1 MVLLPKVTN
10 VTIVYGRTN
19 MSKVKCS
26 KCSKLAHLILKGEAY
41 CAECAPKPTMPVIVE
56 RPKEWP
62 ESPSWKYPTARVVQ
76 KKPWWK
82 RLFGL

>member
-1 MVLLPKVTN
+1 
-10 VTIVYGRTN
+10 

-56 RPKEWP
+56 RPT
-62 ESPSWKYPTARVVQ
+62 WKYPTARVVQ